1 MPTSFLSLPR
11 EIRDEIYKLVLLSP
25 NGFVQM
31 QLVSPCKEVYFQQ
44 GRRIKSPLKPVT
56 FKRLAHK
63 NPDKQ
68 SHFRL
73 IHNPTRFCLVDSTTQ
88 AETGYSD
95 YSTLSLLRVNQQ
107 LYHETR
113 NLFWDNTGFCFS
125 AFQPPS
131 TQFLTAVRCFKT
143 MGQTASRLIT
153 HVRLCMSLPSLEK
166 TCLRKVLQNLA
177 SRSRHGCFK
186 KLELEWD
193 AVTFEGCALYGSGVE
208 LDEFDSESYY
218 KMLEDLRHGCEA
230 ARFERIV
237 TVRDIFERGRGEG
250 WKKRWQ
256 KGSIEREELM
266 NAAKD
271 IHHAVGGQFFVGET
285 LLWDN
290 FEKVGD

>member
-11 EIRDEIYKLVLLSP
+11 ELRDEIYKLVLLSP
-25 NGFVQM
+25 DGFVQM
-31 QLVSPCKEVYFQQ
+31 QLVIYGKKMDSQQ
-44 GRRIKSPLKPVT
+44 SRRIKSPQKPAT
-56 FKRLAHK
+56 FKRSAHK
-63 NPDKQ
+63 NLDKQ

-73 IHNPTRFCLVDSTTQ
+73 LHNPTQSHLADLATQ
-88 AETGYSD
+88 AEMEHSE

-107 LYHETR
+107 LYRETR
-113 NLFWDNTGFCFS
+113 NLFWHNTGFCFS
-125 AFQPPS
+125 AYQPPS
-131 TQFLTAVRCFKT
+131 TEFLTAVRFFKR

-166 TCLRKVLQNLA
+166 TCLPKVLQNLA

-193 AVTFEGCALYGSGVE
+193 AVIFEGCALFGSGVV
-208 LDEFDSESYY
+208 LDESYY
-218 KMLEDLRHGCEA
+218 KMLDDLRHGCEA

-237 TVRDIFERGRGEG
+237 MVRNIFECDHDEA
-250 WKKRWQ
+250 WNKRWQ
-256 KGSIEREELM
+256 KGSVQRERLM

-271 IHHAVGGQFFVGET
+271 IHHAVGGQFFVGER

-290 FEKVGD
+290 FEEVGD